1 VIQLT
6 QRRQNVLSGA
16 IALLL
21 LASAVT
27 VGVKSAFGAFA
38 GGYRVSG
45 EFSSAG
51 QGLLQGSDVKVDGV
65 NVGSVRGIELRDGK
79 AHITMRIHDGERIP
93 AGAKAI
99 IRAKTL
105 FGEKFVDLDLQGTD
119 EVHGPFLH
127 EGSKLRRTE
136 GGFELEQVLDELDPI
151 LDPSQGGI
159 DGTELMTVLHNLAE
173 GGRGLGDEINRTL
186 VNGSKVARTFE
197 ENDDKTSQFLSD
209 FAAVSDQLGR
219 SADDLVGLAKA
230 GNIALPVL
238 NDHEAELVTL
248 LQQTGRLSND
258 VADLLL
264 GNRPFVDA
272 ALGKGSK
279 ALQVLYDRRT
289 QVIPLVIGL
298 REYLQS
304 LTEVIRIPVGDG
316 TLMAAVK
323 GILGNQICAVV
334 PCGTTNGATAG
345 AKAGAPPSTTATVP
359 PPSTNAPPVPP
370 AHTNPIDELLRRV
383 LGA

>member
-1 VIQLT
+1 VIELT

-21 LASAVT
+21 LVSAIT

-38 GGYRVSG
+38 GGYRISG

-93 AGAKAI
+93 ADAKAV

-105 FGEKFVDLDLQGTD
+105 FGEKFVDLDLHGTD
-119 EVHGPFLH
+119 EEHGPFLH
-127 EGSKLRRTE
+127 EGSVLRHTE
-136 GGFELEQVLDELDPI
+136 GGFELEQVLNELDPI

-159 DGTELMTVLHNLAE
+159 KGTELMTVLHNLAE

-186 VNGSKVARTFE
+186 VNGSKVAKTFE
-197 ENDDKTSQFLSD
+197 ENDDKTSQFLED
-209 FAAVSDQLGR
+209 FAALSDQLGR

-230 GNIALPVL
+230 GNVALPVL
-238 NDHEAELVTL
+238 NDHEAQIVTL

-264 GNRPFVDA
+264 GNTAFVDA
-272 ALGKGSK
+272 SLGKGSK
-279 ALQVLYDRRT
+279 AVQVLYDRRN

-298 REYLQS
+298 RQYLQS

-316 TLMAAVK
+316 TLMGAVK
-323 GILGNQICAVV
+323 GILGNQVCALV
-334 PCGTTNGATAG
+334 PCGTNGSLSTST
-345 AKAGAPPSTTATVP
+345 KAGTPPSATTTVP
-359 PPSTNAPPVPP
+359 PVAPTAPPATPS
-370 AHTNPIDELLRRV
+370 HSNPIDELLRRV

>member
-1 VIQLT
+1 MQVT
-6 QRRQNVLSGA
+6 QRHQNVLSGA

-21 LASAVT
+21 LVSAIT

-79 AHITMRIHDGERIP
+79 AHITMRIHDGEKIP
-93 AGAKAI
+93 ADAKAL

-105 FGEKFVDLDLQGTD
+105 FGEKFVDLDLHGTD
-119 EVHGPFLH
+119 EVRGPFLH
-127 EGSKLRRTE
+127 EGSVLRHTE
-136 GGFELEQVLDELDPI
+136 GGFELEQVLNELDPI

-173 GGRGLGDEINRTL
+173 GGRGLGDEVNRTL
-186 VNGSKVARTFE
+186 VNGAKVAKTFE
-197 ENDDKTSQFLSD
+197 ENDDKTSQFLND
-209 FAAVSDQLGR
+209 FAALSDQLGR
-219 SADDLVGLAKA
+219 SADDLVGIAKA
-230 GNIALPVL
+230 GNVALPVL

-264 GNRPFVDA
+264 ANQPFVDA
-272 ALGKGSK
+272 SLGKGST
-279 ALQVLYDRRT
+279 AVQVLYDRRN

-298 REYLQS
+298 RQYLQS
-304 LTEVIRIPVGDG
+304 LTEVVRIPVGDG

-323 GILGNQICAVV
+323 GILGNQVCALV
-334 PCGTTNGATAG
+334 PCGADNGVSATTG
-345 AKAGAPPSTTATVP
+345 AKAAAPPSPTTTVP
-359 PPSTNAPPVPP
+359 PAPAPPAAP
-370 AHTNPIDELLRRV
+370 TNPIDQLLRRV